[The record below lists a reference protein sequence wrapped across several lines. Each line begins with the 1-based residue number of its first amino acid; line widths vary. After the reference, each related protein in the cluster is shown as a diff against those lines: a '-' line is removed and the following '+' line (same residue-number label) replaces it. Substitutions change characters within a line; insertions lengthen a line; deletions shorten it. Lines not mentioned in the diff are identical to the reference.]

1 MSYYEI
7 ALRASFGVFFF
18 GWGSVF
24 MYHIYMYCYGD
35 KSLAPN
41 LIDNLSKNPSWV
53 KQNIA
58 LQIGAGG
65 AFLLIYSVTYP
76 LCRHRRK
83 NKSLSFDLFM
93 WMNWLWFM
101 VIIFM
106 LLNEDLVKSYS

>member
-7 ALRASFGVFFF
+7 ALRAFVGLLGF

-24 MYHIYMYCYGD
+24 MYHFACYCHGD

-41 LIDNLSKNPSWV
+41 LINNLSKNPSRV

-58 LQIGAGG
+58 LQIGGGG
-65 AFLLIYSVTYP
+65 AFLAIYSLIYP
-76 LCRHRRK
+76 FCRHRRK

-106 LLNEDLVKSYS
+106 LLNEDLVHQYS